1 MALFL
6 HGQQTVNLRVKK
18 WQIFESKNF
27 REPGLP
33 KKSAE
38 DDVIGKNES
47 NCIDGKKVRSKR
59 LSMKPLNGHSGFL
72 PMFSAYFPFETVGKH
87 PKLGFSSITRR
98 KSLRRLQEQL
108 LRFAAVLNQR
118 EVFV

>member
-1 MALFL
+1 MTLFL

-27 REPGLP
+27 CVPGLP

-47 NCIDGKKVRSKR
+47 NCIDEKKSSIKKTEYEASEWALR
-59 LSMKPLNGHSGFL
+59 F
-72 PMFSAYFPFETVGKH
+72 FAYVQYLFPFETVGKH

-98 KSLRRLQEQL
+98 KSVSDGCKSNCCASQQC
-108 LRFAAVLNQR
+108 
-118 EVFV
+118 